1 MANRATK
8 FVSAI
13 FVGAMVGIPVST
25 LAKDAA
31 GGADVGTADSS
42 TSAASSSTDCLTTPN
57 RDSSQG
63 QHWFYRVEPG
73 TTKRCWYLREQ
84 PERAS
89 QTTAPR
95 ANSPQ
100 SPSLNAAQPQPAATP
115 PVAKTFSKNAQASR
129 SMSNARAELG
139 SRSAGAESTGVTVPK
154 TPVFITTGS
163 AAANRGTSVGADTMS
178 GTSATLTSAESTD
191 GSLASASANIMASDD
206 PNAGSNLN
214 TGLSPSSAAEMPAM
228 ATMPQEKAST
238 SLQVLFLVI
247 LGALAFAGIMASLIH
262 RMARIWGRRHAR
274 FRRSSIWVG
283 VEGERRNSAAA
294 VTAAAPGRSQD
305 RRATGSQRDG
315 HSGQIKRF
323 LAQIAKQAG
332 GKSKKRALAK
342 TQAGSAGRARTPSA
356 RRDVRASAARP

>member
-8 FVSAI
+8 FVSAV
-13 FVGAMVGIPVST
+13 FVGAMMGVPVST

-42 TSAASSSTDCLTTPN
+42 TSATSGSTECLTTPN

-63 QHWFYRVEPG
+63 QHWFYRMEPG
-73 TTKRCWYLREQ
+73 TNKRCWYLRDQ

-89 QTTAPR
+89 QAAAPR
-95 ANSPQ
+95 SNSPP
-100 SPSLNAAQPQPAATP
+100 SPSNAAQSLPATTP
-115 PVAKTFSKNAQASR
+115 PAPKTFSKNAQASR
-129 SMSNARAELG
+129 TLSNARAELG
-139 SRSAGAESTGVTVPK
+139 TRSAGAENTGITVPK
-154 TPVFITTGS
+154 TPVFITTG
-163 AAANRGTSVGADTMS
+163 AAGVNRGTSVGTDAIS
-178 GTSATLTSAESTD
+178 GTSATLISSESTD
-191 GSLASASANIMASDD
+191 GSLASSSTDATAADG

-214 TGLSPSSAAEMPAM
+214 TGLSPSSATEMPAM

-247 LGALAFAGIMASLIH
+247 LSALAFAGIMASLIH

-283 VEGERRNSAAA
+283 VEGQRRSSSAGA
-294 VTAAAPGRSQD
+294 TATAPGRSQD
-305 RRATGSQRDG
+305 RRPTGPQRDG
-315 HSGQIKRF
+315 HPGQIKRF